1 MATKKLTL
9 SSSDK
14 MLAGVCGGL
23 AAYFSI
29 NSTVVRI
36 VYALL
41 SFFTAIITGVIVY
54 LILWLIMSK
63 K

>member
-29 NSTVVRI
+29 NSTIVRI